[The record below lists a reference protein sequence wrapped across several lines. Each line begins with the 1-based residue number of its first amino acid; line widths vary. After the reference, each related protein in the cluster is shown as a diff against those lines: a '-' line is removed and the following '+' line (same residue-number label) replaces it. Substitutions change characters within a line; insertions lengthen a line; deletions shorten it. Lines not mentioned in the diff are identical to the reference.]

1 MELLIL
7 IVMFGVAFTAGRAS
21 KKQDPTEWADGF
33 RYGYAAG
40 LDETLDILVHREGDR
55 RDA

>member
-1 MELLIL
+1 MELLAAIIYTGL
-7 IVMFGVAFTAGRAS
+7 VFTAGRAS
-21 KKQDPTEWADGF
+21 KKPDPTEWADGF

-40 LDETLDILVHREGDR
+40 LDEVLDIAIHRDGDR